1 MNLTSGTPGITPF
14 LPKTVKPRSGLGI
27 TGFVVDQGRKEIL
40 YAFGFTRNNA
50 GKDNKRIL
58 AMRFI
63 VMEGSCPAVQN
74 NCIHKQ
80 CVRYVK
86 ISR

>member
-1 MNLTSGTPGITPF
+1 MKSPSGRGITD
-14 LPKTVKPRSGLGI
+14 
-27 TGFVVDQGRKEIL
+27 FVVDQSRKVSL

-50 GKDNKRIL
+50 GYDNKRIL
-58 AMRFI
+58 PLRFI
-63 VMEGSCPAVQN
+63 LMEGSCPAVQN

-86 ISR
+86 IS